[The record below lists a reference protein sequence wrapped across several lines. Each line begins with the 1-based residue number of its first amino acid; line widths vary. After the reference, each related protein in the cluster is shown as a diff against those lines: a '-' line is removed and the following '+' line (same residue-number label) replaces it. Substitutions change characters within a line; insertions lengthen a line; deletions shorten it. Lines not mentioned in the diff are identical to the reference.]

1 MSNQNFDEEKLSIR
15 SRTISEPLSTLPF
28 MNRTTTMSDMLVIE
42 NFINGEFVPTN
53 SHIDS
58 IDPSTGSVWAKIPD
72 SDETDINK
80 AVDAAKKAFQK

>member
-1 MSNQNFDEEKLSIR
+1 
-15 SRTISEPLSTLPF
+15 
-28 MNRTTTMSDMLVIE
+28 MSDMLVIE

-58 IDPSTGSVWAKIPD
+58 FDPSTGSVWAKIPD